1 MGAALGI
8 LVFFSD
14 YFSPLFVGNVMRPI
28 TDKAKVSREKLA
40 WLCDCTSAPVCIT
53 LPFTAW
59 GVYVAGLVVGFGTFA
74 TADAGQAAVIH
85 SIPFQLYGI
94 LTIVMILLVALGFL
108 PDYGPMK
115 KAEER
120 ARTTGKVVADGD
132 TPMLSR
138 ELDTIKPKEGF
149 KSNII
154 LHFLDPRS
162 DRYRRD
168 HRHLCHH
175 GLRQDAGG
183 LRAGRYL
190 SGHRAADPEGLQH
203 P

>member
-1 MGAALGI
+1 
-8 LVFFSD
+8 
-14 YFSPLFVGNVMRPI
+14 MRPI

-138 ELDTIKPKEGF
+138 ELDTIKPKEGM
-149 KSNII
+149 
-154 LHFLDPRS
+154 
-162 DRYRRD
+162 
-168 HRHLCHH
+168 
-175 GLRQDAGG
+175 
-183 LRAGRYL
+183 L
-190 SGHRAADPEGLQH
+190 STQ
-203 P
+203 

>member
-1 MGAALGI
+1 MRSWLAGRLHLRSPSASA
-8 LVFFSD
+8 FP
-14 YFSPLFVGNVMRPI
+14 SPLG
-28 TDKAKVSREKLA
+28 A
-40 WLCDCTSAPVCIT
+40 C
-53 LPFTAW
+53 
-59 GVYVAGLVVGFGTFA
+59 GVAGLVVGFGTFA

-138 ELDTIKPKEGF
+138 ELDTIKP
-149 KSNII
+149 
-154 LHFLDPRS
+154 
-162 DRYRRD
+162 
-168 HRHLCHH
+168 
-175 GLRQDAGG
+175 
-183 LRAGRYL
+183 RA
-190 SGHRAADPEGLQH
+190 SSPTSFCTS
-203 P
+203 